1 MKLITNWRRCWR
13 LRSVQAAALLSLFSV
28 LQAEVLPLI
37 EFAVPARYWPWVSAV
52 VGVAIVV
59 LRIIQQPGA
68 LMPPDSIQRASPPAS
83 GDRP

>member
-68 LMPPDSIQRASPPAS
+68 LVPSDTERASPPAP
-83 GDRP
+83 GDKA